1 MSDACSWKT
10 RQPIKCGRSVA
21 TLCSL
26 RSAAKTFR
34 LNIQAA
40 TLERLAASLA
50 TRFATNT
57 SVTVLLNITPVSA
70 AAEFWPFWWTWSW
83 EVGKGWHNSSSFR
96 CTAAM
101 GCLRVKWKQEVSS
114 CKIWLSCLT
123 QTPLNLQI
131 TIVNFY
137 VCKTFVEDVVSVE
150 TFFHWSHDKPTCSG

>member
-10 RQPIKCGRSVA
+10 RQPIKYGRSVA

-50 TRFATNT
+50 TRFATT
-57 SVTVLLNITPVSA
+57 SLIVALNITPVSA
-70 AAEFWPFWWTWSW
+70 AVNSSHFGEL

-96 CTAAM
+96 CTAGM

-123 QTPLNLQI
+123 QTPLNLQM
-131 TIVNFY
+131 TTVNFC

-150 TFFHWSHDKPTCSG
+150 TFFHHAIMHEPSCSG